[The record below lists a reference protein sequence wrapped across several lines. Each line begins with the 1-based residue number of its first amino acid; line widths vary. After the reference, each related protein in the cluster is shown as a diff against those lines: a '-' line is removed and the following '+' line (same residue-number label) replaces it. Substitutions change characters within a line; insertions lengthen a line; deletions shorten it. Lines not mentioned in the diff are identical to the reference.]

1 MPLLYQPKEGVI
13 VMCDFRGLEAPEMVK
28 TRPVVVLRRS
38 SQNSA
43 LVIVVPLSTT
53 KPLVIQNHHVEFTS
67 LMPGP
72 QKQCW
77 AKCDM
82 IYTVACTR
90 LDRIQVK
97 DRNTG
102 KRGYTVIPLP
112 AEIFTAIQ
120 AGVRSALGI

>member
-1 MPLLYQPKEGVI
+1 MPLLYQPKEGTI
-13 VMCDFRGLEAPEMVK
+13 VMCDFRGLEAPEMIK

-53 KPLVIQNHHVEFTS
+53 KPLIIQGHHVEFAS
-67 LMPGP
+67 LIPGP

-82 IYTVACTR
+82 IYTVACAR
-90 LDRIQVK
+90 LDRIQTK

-102 KRGYTVIPLP
+102 KRIYSAIPLP
-112 AEIFTAIQ
+112 VELFAAIQ